1 MTQHTTPNDST
12 SDKVTTEKADVPL
25 HHNLATLLVFFKKDD
40 QVNQRH
46 FNATLAVP
54 APRINRED
62 MDTLIQSIIRRAT
75 ENFKISPEDIIDVV
89 ILGISPLG
97 VMKPS
102 YFTGSTSGEA

>member
-1 MTQHTTPNDST
+1 MTHHTAPNESISVEAT
-12 SDKVTTEKADVPL
+12 VEKADIPL

-54 APRINRED
+54 TPQINRDD
-62 MDTLIQSIIRRAT
+62 MDKLIQSIIRRASKS
-75 ENFKISPEDIIDVV
+75 FDISPEDVIDVI
-89 ILGISPLG
+89 ILSISSLG

-102 YFTGSTSGEA
+102 NFTG